1 MAYSSLSEYLSLDDR
16 LGLSIIILLITLYVQ
31 QMVKYG
37 AVDFRPNFLRRII
50 YLPQYIY
57 YNIKLHILT
66 SSTTVTTNNRKV
78 VSLHTYPVKSCRAL
92 KPQQNELELTP
103 YGFKNDRVFMLA
115 REGSGG
121 ELR

>member
-1 MAYSSLSEYLSLDDR
+1 MN
-16 LGLSIIILLITLYVQ
+16 LSI
-31 QMVKYG
+31 G
-37 AVDFRPNFLRRII
+37 AVDFRPNLLRRII

-66 SSTTVTTNNRKV
+66 STTATTNSRKV

-92 KPQQNELELTP
+92 KPQQNQLELTP

-115 REGSGG
+115 REGTQG